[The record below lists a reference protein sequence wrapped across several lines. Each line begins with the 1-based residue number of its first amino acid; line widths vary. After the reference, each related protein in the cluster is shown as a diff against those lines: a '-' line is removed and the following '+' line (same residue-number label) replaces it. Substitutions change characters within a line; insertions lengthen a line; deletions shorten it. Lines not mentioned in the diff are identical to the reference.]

1 MNSSITTLGP
11 EIVIEIYRS
20 KGVDDRYGGHYRES
34 FGFHILEPT
43 ADTTY
48 WTQPFAGPIDAV
60 PTDPQTGLVKDSP
73 IYKEISGN
81 LVSPES
87 RVERQEELVKAGFKA
102 FQLDQVPE
110 NFRHYV
116 IHCQAPIE
124 WHGPLDD
131 GEVELTSRVR
141 IFVKGEFPS

>member
-1 MNSSITTLGP
+1 MNSNITTLGP

-20 KGVDDRYGGHYRES
+20 KGVDDPYGGRYRES

-48 WTQPFAGPIDAV
+48 WTQPFAGEYDADKV
-60 PTDPQTGLVKDSP
+60 DPETGLAKDSP
-73 IYKEISGN
+73 LYKEISGN

-87 RVERQEELVKAGFKA
+87 RVERQEELVQAGFKA

-110 NFRHYV
+110 QFRDYV

-124 WHGPLDD
+124 WHRPLDA
-131 GEVELTSRVR
+131 GEVDLTGRVR